1 MANLIWKHKLEL
13 VEYSTLELTAN
24 AKILR
29 IGLQNANLCL
39 WEAHDASETRTEQR
53 TIRMVPTGHE
63 EDFPLDGYIGT
74 VLTHGDV
81 FVWHFF
87 EITE

>member
-13 VEYSTLELTAN
+13 VEYST
-24 AKILR
+24 
-29 IGLQNANLCL
+29 

-63 EDFPLDGYIGT
+63 EDFPLDGYIST